1 MPYAA
6 AIPYIM
12 LAVTAA
18 SAGVAAYSAIQQ
30 GQAAKQS
37 ANYNAQVANNNA
49 QVERYNAQMQAQQ
62 AAYNA
67 QVVAAQM
74 AFEQDAANRRLAE
87 IDRRGA
93 DIVKTGDNQRLVAA
107 QNEDEARLKRDR
119 AMAEFKNRVAG
130 SGVQVTGSSEDV
142 WKDLGA
148 QGDREAARIRQNGI
162 FQQND
167 INAAFAANRFDS
179 WNTSANLTE
188 SMNAGNLEI
197 WRLRSGAS
205 VNGYNS
211 QIAINRNIASARL
224 SSMEGNNAVTSSY
237 YNAAGS
243 ILSGIG
249 DSMQTGAAINQYP
262 KIGATSPG
270 GAYNPNAQVRKAY
283 AA

>member
-37 ANYNAQVANNNA
+37 ADYNTQVAENNA
-49 QVERYNAQMQAQQ
+49 QVERYNAQMQRQQ
-62 AAYNA
+62 AEYNA

-74 AFEQDAANRRLAE
+74 AFEQDAANRKLAE

-93 DIVKTGDNQRLVAA
+93 TIVKTGDNQRLVAA
-107 QNEDEARLKRDR
+107 QTEDEARLKRDR

-148 QGDREAARIRQNGI
+148 QGDRQIARIRQDGE
-162 FQQND
+162 FQQAD
-167 INAAFAANRFDS
+167 INSAFAANRFDAWS
-179 WNTSANLTE
+179 TSASLTE
-188 SMNAGNLEI
+188 SQNAGNLEI
-197 WRLRSGAS
+197 WRLRSGS
-205 VNGYNS
+205 TVNAYNS
-211 QIAINRNIASARL
+211 QTAINRSIASGQL
-224 SSMEGNNAVTSSY
+224 SQMEGNNAVTSSY
-237 YNAAGS
+237 YSAAGS
-243 ILSGIG
+243 ILSGAG
-249 DSMQTGAAINQYP
+249 DAMQTGAAINQYP

-270 GAYNPNAQVRKAY
+270 GAYNPNAQTRKAY
-283 AA
+283 V